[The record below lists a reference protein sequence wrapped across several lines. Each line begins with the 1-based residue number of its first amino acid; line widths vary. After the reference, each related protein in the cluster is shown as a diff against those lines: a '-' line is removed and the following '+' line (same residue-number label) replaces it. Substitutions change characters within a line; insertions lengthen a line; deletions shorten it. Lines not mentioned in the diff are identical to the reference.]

1 MQKMNNEQFENAMYN
16 AGDVYTTMRSQLNR
30 VGTAISGDDPFKLM
44 VELAEMQKLVREAMR
59 FAIEAQEHDIAD
71 IKREAQRIA

>member
-1 MQKMNNEQFENAMYN
+1 MNNEQFENAMYN